1 MPIREFRSFAE
12 LPSPSVV
19 ALTYVLHTHDL
30 SNVALRNVIISTC
43 PLHLGDAW
51 RHDSGTAALRHC
63 GTAALPRVPRWASAE
78 ARGRLAEMPLFPI
91 RWVSC
96 TNFLHK
102 LSQSFYTVRVN
113 HGFWCIFKRQ
123 TDTSVG
129 LWLAPRDKTQRGSVS
144 HGILLRLQGSSGS
157 SMIFILLS
165 ERDAPKISKNG
176 ILTSKGLRF
185 FSKLFH
191 LFSSD
196 IPMTF
201 LTFLTAEARTRTLEV
216 TDGYGWLR
224 RLQLEEVPLWLC
236 KATAKALWQPVLEA
250 IVHWIYCLCLLFAP
264 LLQYLLQR

>member
-1 MPIREFRSFAE
+1 MPIRECRSFAE

-63 GTAALPRVPRWASAE
+63 GTATCATLSFRRGTRSSRWNATFSNSMGFMFQCPAQTVTE
-78 ARGRLAEMPLFPI
+78 L
-91 RWVSC
+91 
-96 TNFLHK
+96 LHRK
-102 LSQSFYTVRVN
+102 SQSWFLLHFPKTNRHLCRVVA
-113 HGFWCIFKRQ
+113 CPKRQ
-123 TDTSVG
+123 DSERVRISQNSSPS
-129 LWLAPRDKTQRGSVS
+129 PRIFRIFNDF
-144 HGILLRLQGSSGS
+144 H
-157 SMIFILLS
+157 IFI
-165 ERDAPKISKNG
+165 RARCPKNG

-196 IPMTF
+196 IPMTL
-201 LTFLTAEARTRTLEV
+201 LTFLTTEARTRTVEV

-250 IVHWIYCLCLLFAP
+250 IVHWIYCLSLLFAP